1 MTLFKIIIA
10 ISIFIVWVVRF
21 DNIVDEF
28 KHFGL
33 SNIIRSLVGAAK
45 ISMST
50 VLIIS
55 IWFPDLALIPSF
67 FIAFLMLMCPICTL

>member
-1 MTLFKIIIA
+1 MENIITLFKIIIA

-50 VLIIS
+50 VLITVS
-55 IWFPDLALIPSF
+55 YTHL
-67 FIAFLMLMCPICTL
+67 TLPTKRIV

>member
-55 IWFPDLALIPSF
+55 IWM
-67 FIAFLMLMCPICTL
+67 MLR

>member
-45 ISMST
+45 FQC
-50 VLIIS
+50 LQ
-55 IWFPDLALIPSF
+55 F
-67 FIAFLMLMCPICTL
+67 